1 MRIRPLPSNPVTV
14 LILAV
19 TWHGPRPIRP
29 GPGLRRTA
37 GNVEALPPAPSTAKS
52 LFHHHWNG
60 SPAFTVQNYGGFG
73 W

>member
-1 MRIRPLPSNPVTV
+1 MSINPPPSNPAGV

-29 GPGLRRTA
+29 GPGLRRIA
-37 GNVEALPPAPSTAKS
+37 GTVEALPPAPLTAKA
-52 LFHHHWNG
+52 LLHHNWNG
-60 SPAFTVQNYGGFG
+60 SRAFTVQNDGGFG